1 MLMEDF
7 TFLVSGEDPSE
18 DEKLADALLYKKKY
32 SGGNYIAFW
41 NFQESMTD
49 KVGGV
54 VATLS
59 GATRDGEGL
68 HFTGN
73 TNRCKIP
80 KGLFKKGYTYEI
92 AFGICS
98 SSISFGNNG
107 FLLSYPQYET
117 WSPAQGFGWTA
128 SSKFGMWSDA
138 SGWRYID
145 GLTDPNY
152 WSGKILKIKIED
164 DGKWSIYEGK
174 TLLYTSPVA
183 MGYSDVEF
191 YLGSYGDGR
200 AYYNMVIK
208 SLKIY

>member
-1 MLMEDF
+1 MQKEDF
-7 TFLVSGEDPSE
+7 IYLVSGDHPAE
-18 DEKLADALLYKKKY
+18 DEKLFDSLLYKKKY

-54 VATLS
+54 VAAAT
-59 GATRDGEGL
+59 GATRDSEGL
-68 HFTGN
+68 HFTAYWH
-73 TNRCKIP
+73 RVKIP

-92 AFGICS
+92 AFGTCS
-98 SSISFGNNG
+98 SAITLGNNG
-107 FLLSYPQYET
+107 FFLSYPQYET
-117 WSPAQGFGWTA
+117 WSPAQGFGWSA

>member
-41 NFQESMTD
+41 NFQESLTD

-54 VATLS
+54 VAAAS
-59 GATRDGEGL
+59 GATRDGDGL
-68 HFTGN
+68 HFTAN
-73 TNRCKIP
+73 NHRVKIP

-92 AFGICS
+92 AFGTCS
-98 SSISFGNNG
+98 GGSFSGNNG
-107 FLLSYPQYET
+107 FILSYPQYET
-117 WSPAQGFGWTA
+117 WSPAQGYGWTNQN
-128 SSKFGMWSDA
+128 KFGMWSDS
-138 SGWRYID
+138 SGWMWD
-145 GLTDPNY
+145 AALTNMNY
-152 WSGKILKIKIED
+152 WSEKILKIQID
-164 DGKWSIYEGK
+164 LDGKWHIYDGK
-174 TLLYTSPVA
+174 TLLFSSPRA

-200 AYYNMVIK
+200 AYFNMVIK